1 MKRNGNL
8 PRRTGELLQE
18 EEVLFTPQKET
29 PPDNWKMGRDV
40 GIQLS
45 KVERTLFS
53 SLEEA
58 ESRNVIISGISS
70 KVSKNDFEAFSFA
83 AAQIL
88 YNQSY
93 QSCNE
98 DVNSGISRSR
108 ANNISSKIGK
118 EVFGGEIVPTLND
131 LIRYGYG
138 SEPTS
143 ELKKRMDTL
152 IETLH
157 KNEVKIKFPNGDE
170 VEAFLCARMGKYKR
184 KADGAVAYHLFLNPI
199 FGSRIAT
206 QFGELPQDIMLK
218 LAQSCKKKKQ
228 KLSPEHRSL
237 LRWLSL
243 QDKRYP
249 HTLNIGTIIQE
260 LDMEEYYQK
269 DKGKVERQLLSI
281 CETMVDLTLL
291 SSYEVERT
299 DVKGRQRIS
308 KITFHLN
315 PNFIRPSKEIE
326 AKPQEK

>member
-1 MKRNGNL
+1 MAKAKQIRAT
-8 PRRTGELLQE
+8 PEQELQE
-18 EEVLFTPQKET
+18 NEVLFTPQKDA
-29 PPDNWKMGRDV
+29 PPDNWKMGRD
-40 GIQLS
+40 GALQLA
-45 KVERTLFS
+45 KVERTLFTTM
-53 SLEEA
+53 EEA
-58 ESRNVIISGISS
+58 ESGNVIISGISD

-83 AAQIL
+83 ALQVL

-93 QSCNE
+93 QSGNE
-98 DVNSGISRSR
+98 DINSGISRSR
-108 ANNISSKIGK
+108 ANNISSKIGS
-118 EVFGGEIVPTLND
+118 EVFGGEIVPTLNE
-131 LIRYGYG
+131 LIRFGYG
-138 SEPTS
+138 TEPTT
-143 ELKKRMDTL
+143 ELKKRVDNL
-152 IETLH
+152 IDVLH
-157 KNEVKIKFPNGDE
+157 KNEVRIKFPNGDE
-170 VEAFLCARMGKYKR
+170 VEAVLCAKIGKFKR

-281 CETMVDLTLL
+281 CDTMVDLTLL
-291 SSYEVERT
+291 SSYEAERT

-315 PNFIRPSKEIE
+315 PTFIRPSKEIE